1 MSLETDRIEIAGLPP
16 GTLQA
21 LDERAQQIGTSRE
34 SYVRHLIQKELN
46 APLSL
51 RDLYAPV
58 REQIAE
64 SGISEEELDTLLEEA
79 REEAWQERQ
88 GKTQK

>member
-1 MSLETDRIEIAGLPP
+1 MSLETDHIEIAGLPP
-16 GTLQA
+16 ETLQA
-21 LDERAQQIGTSRE
+21 LEERAQQIGTSRE
-34 SYVRHLIQKELN
+34 SYVRHLIQKDLS

-64 SGISEEELDTLLEEA
+64 SSISEEELDALLEEA

-88 GKTQK
+88 GKVQK

>member
-1 MSLETDRIEIAGLPP
+1 
-16 GTLQA
+16 
-21 LDERAQQIGTSRE
+21 
-34 SYVRHLIQKELN
+34 
-46 APLSL
+46 L

-64 SGISEEELDTLLEEA
+64 SSVSEEELDALLEEA

-88 GKTQK
+88 GKVQK

>member
-16 GTLQA
+16 ELLQA

-34 SYVRHLIQKELN
+34 DYVRGLIQKDLT

-58 REQIAE
+58 REQITE
-64 SGISEEELDTLLEEA
+64 SGIAEEELDALLEEA

>member
-1 MSLETDRIEIAGLPP
+1 MSLETDRIEIAVLPP
-16 GTLQA
+16 EVLQA
-21 LDERAQQIGTSRE
+21 LDERAQQVGTSRE
-34 SYVRHLIQKELN
+34 DYVRGLIQKDLS

-51 RDLYAPV
+51 RELYAPV
-58 REQIAE
+58 RAQIAE

-88 GKTQK
+88 GKKQW

>member
-1 MSLETDRIEIAGLPP
+1 MSLESNRIEIAGLPP
-16 GTLQA
+16 ELLQA

-34 SYVRHLIQKELN
+34 DYVRGLIQRDLT

-64 SGISEEELDTLLEEA
+64 SGISEEELDALLEEA
-79 REEAWQERQ
+79 REEAWQERH